1 MRQKHVLTALAI
13 FVVTGAGIHDQK
25 RAEAWQGDVSKNL
38 TGMMTNADK
47 SLIHKVGA
55 DSYSGGY
62 SGMSGPDLRS
72 GATTGTYSQQGPM
85 SGDQSRPTGEYKAGS
100 PSNDGRYGSNPSDSY
115 LKKESS
121 GSSSGLSGGPYGGA
135 VYGGVPSAPS
145 ADPMIKD
152 LSR

>member
-1 MRQKHVLTALAI
+1 MRRQHVLTALAI
-13 FVVTGAGIHDQK
+13 FAVIGTIHYSPSL
-25 RAEAWQGDVSKNL
+25 AEAWQGDVIKNL
-38 TGMMTNADK
+38 TGMMTNADT

-62 SGMSGPDLRS
+62 PGMSGPDMKS
-72 GATTGTYSQQGPM
+72 GATTGTYSSQGTMP
-85 SGDQSRPTGEYKAGS
+85 SNPAPSTGEYKYGS
-100 PSNDGRYGSNPSDSY
+100 PSNDGRYGSSPSDSY

-135 VYGGVPSAPS
+135 VYGGVPSTPS